1 MLNEEDAADRDI
13 VDGRNR
19 AAMSMLMG
27 QHGITIPLSQIDNWR
42 PTTPTDGVVDGFE
55 HLGDLTCIM
64 TDGMQAYYITV
75 FNTVW
80 LGHIQQFRWFEE
92 TITHVPYLTPEGE
105 EKTFKRVQNSGAP
118 PALYRR
124 TPKPKT
130 VSKSA
135 RPKRPSPVVMALQ
148 ALAKMVK

>member
-1 MLNEEDAADRDI
+1 
-13 VDGRNR
+13 
-19 AAMSMLMG
+19 MG
-27 QHGITIPLSQIDNWR
+27 QHGITIPASQIDKWR
-42 PTTPTDGVVDGFE
+42 PTTPTDGVVNGFE

-75 FNTVW
+75 FNKPW
-80 LGHIQQFRWFEE
+80 LGHIANFRWYEE
-92 TITHVPYLTPEGE
+92 VVSYVPYLLPNGE
-105 EKTFKRVQNSGAP
+105 QRFFKSVKDSGAP

-130 VSKSA
+130 VNKSA
-135 RPKRPSPVVMALQ
+135 KPKRPSPVEMALQ